1 LLSLFR
7 SVLGTGRSSK
17 FPPDRK
23 YLRYAQLQKRAVQA
37 DKLALLTEKLGFGKT
52 RENIKFED

>member
-1 LLSLFR
+1 VASEAPLE
-7 SVLGTGRSSK
+7 
-17 FPPDRK
+17 RK
-23 YLRYAQLQKRAVQA
+23 YSRYAQLQKRAVQA